1 MKKVWLIL
9 GLACCVALTASCQKK
24 EEAAAKS
31 AAPASKTKISY
42 ALGLSIGKNL
52 ASQELVVDAR
62 SLAKG
67 VRDGLNKKDTMKEE
81 EMIALIRQF
90 QEEQQKL
97 MMKKREEM
105 SKVNAQKES
114 QFLAD
119 NQKKPGWKV
128 TADGLQYR
136 VIKSGSGSKTPVESD
151 RVTVHYI
158 GKLLDGKEF
167 DNSYKRNQPATFQ
180 VGGVIKGWQEALKLM
195 KPGDKFEVIIPSKL
209 AYGEQG
215 AGQLIGPNATL
226 QFEIELLS
234 VN

>member
-1 MKKVWLIL
+1 MKKGFLVM
-9 GLACCVALTASCQKK
+9 GLACCVALTTSCQKK
-24 EEAAAKS
+24 EGAATNPS
-31 AAPASKTKISY
+31 APASKTKISY

-52 ASQELVVDAR
+52 ASQELIVDAR

-90 QEEQQKL
+90 QEEQQKI

-105 SKVNAQKES
+105 SKVNAQKET

-119 NQKKPGWKV
+119 NQKKAGWKV
-128 TADGLQYR
+128 TSDGLQYR
-136 VIKSGSGSKTPVESD
+136 VIKSGNGTKMPVESD

-180 VGGVIKGWQEALKLM
+180 VGGVIKGWQLALKLM
-195 KPGDKFEVIIPSKL
+195 KPGDKFEVIYMGMTAMAEMIMREPENRNNL
-209 AYGEQG
+209 AGG
-215 AGQLIGPNATL
+215 
-226 QFEIELLS
+226 
-234 VN
+234 